1 VMVTIA
7 AGAGQTGQPLC
18 CKSWSLPSGIVAVAL
33 YYYTYSA
40 SSLKIHQEEGY
51 AT

>member
-1 VMVTIA
+1 VMVPIA
-7 AGAGQTGQPLC
+7 AGAGQTGQPLG

-33 YYYTYSA
+33 YYDTYWA
-40 SSLKIHQEEGY
+40 SSLNIHQEEGY